1 MKKGFLIAMLVIFA
15 VLTAIFVAVHK
26 LYPQFHTVALHS
38 ANVLMLALS
47 FVAYLLINKK
57 IDNRPHAFVQGVYS
71 ASLLKL
77 MVCMMAML
85 IYIFINRNT
94 LHKPT
99 IFVLMGIYAVYSAVE
114 TILVSGTARKKQPA
128 N

>member
-1 MKKGFLIAMLVIFA
+1 MKKGFLIAMLVIF
-15 VLTAIFVAVHK
+15 VVHTVIFVAVHS
-26 LYPQFHTVALHS
+26 LYPQFHVVALHS

-47 FVAYLLINKK
+47 FVAFLLINKK

-77 MVCMMAML
+77 MVCMVAML
-85 IYIFINRNT
+85 IYIFINRDT

-114 TILVSGTARKKQPA
+114 TILVSGTARKKQTA

>member
-1 MKKGFLIAMLVIFA
+1 MNKKFLIAMLVIFI
-15 VLTAIFVAVHK
+15 VLTMVFLALGAA
-26 LYPQFHTVALHS
+26 YPQYHTNAMHGS
-38 ANVLMLALS
+38 NILMLALS
-47 FVAYLLINKK
+47 FIAYLLINKK

-85 IYIFINRNT
+85 IYIFANRDA

-99 IFVLMGIYAVYSAVE
+99 IFVLMGIYAVYSTVE
-114 TILVSGTARKKQPA
+114 TILVSGTARKKQSS

>member
-1 MKKGFLIAMLVIFA
+1 MKKSFLIAMLVIFVA
-15 VLTAIFVAVHK
+15 LTVAFKALQIV
-26 LYPQFHTVALHS
+26 YPQYHTVALHS
-38 ANVLMLALS
+38 ANFLMLALS
-47 FVAYLLINKK
+47 YIAYVLINKK

-85 IYIFINRNT
+85 IYIFINRDT

-99 IFVLMGIYAVYSAVE
+99 IFVLMGIYAVYSAAE
-114 TILVSGTARKKQPA
+114 TILVSGTARKKQTV

>member
-15 VLTAIFVAVHK
+15 VLTAIFMAVNS
-26 LYPQFHTVALHS
+26 LYPQFHTAAMHG
-38 ANVLMLALS
+38 ANVLMLTLS
-47 FVAYLLINKK
+47 FVAYFLINKK

-77 MVCMMAML
+77 MVCMVAML
-85 IYIFINRNT
+85 IYIFANRDT

-114 TILVSGTARKKQPA
+114 TILVSCTARKKQPA